1 MMYRLG
7 LGLTVTEPSTNRL
20 AESLLPDDY
29 GGLFTISFNLRL
41 LGNIGWREDFSGGT
55 YSETSPWAQSIY
67 ALEDK
72 IWHQVSRNFVDF
84 NWLFFSL
91 PCKFTLNIVRF
102 FFINPSPYCL
112 VEWEKGVSESIK
124 LWACKIIYKLRTT
137 KKGGLHSS

>member
-55 YSETSPWAQSIY
+55 YSETSP
-67 ALEDK
+67 
-72 IWHQVSRNFVDF
+72 
-84 NWLFFSL
+84 
-91 PCKFTLNIVRF
+91 
-102 FFINPSPYCL
+102 
-112 VEWEKGVSESIK
+112 
-124 LWACKIIYKLRTT
+124 
-137 KKGGLHSS
+137 